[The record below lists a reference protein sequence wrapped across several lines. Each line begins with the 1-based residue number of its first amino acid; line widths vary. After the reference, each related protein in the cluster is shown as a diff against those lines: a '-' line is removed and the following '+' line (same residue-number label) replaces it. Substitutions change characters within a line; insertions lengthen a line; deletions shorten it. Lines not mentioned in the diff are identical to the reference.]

1 MGQHDTPFG
10 SSMLVLQIPALESSR
25 IDFTPRL
32 GFESLASGDALHP
45 HDHIASP
52 PSPPPWA
59 TAFSA

>member
-1 MGQHDTPFG
+1 MGQHDAPFG

-25 IDFTPRL
+25 IDSTPRL
-32 GFESLASGDALHP
+32 GFEFLKSTDVLQP

-59 TAFSA
+59 TAVSA